1 MSCCGG
7 GRSRRSVQLPRV
19 GGGAASVAPVA
30 VRPKLAVFRYE
41 AEKPLIVVGRVTQ
54 AKYRFAGRGSE
65 VAVDIRDRASVR
77 QVPGLREMR
86 LV

>member
-19 GGGAASVAPVA
+19 GGAASVAPVA
-30 VRPKLAVFRYE
+30 VRPKLAVFRYD

-54 AKYRFAGRGSE
+54 ARYRFAGRGSE
-65 VAVDIRDRASVR
+65 VAVDIRDRPSVR